1 MTGFYHRIEGK
12 EGGRGEVLKGLSLL
26 PVPGGRERKNMSDAP
41 PKGEPKKQINM
52 SQNIDGLV
60 SIAAAKSH

>member
-1 MTGFYHRIEGK
+1 M
-12 EGGRGEVLKGLSLL
+12 LKGLSLL

-60 SIAAAKSH
+60 SIAAAKSQ